1 MCKLCFNALRMSNE
15 GILVVNTGS
24 PLSPSP
30 THVREYLRQF
40 LMDPHIIDLSY
51 WKRWLLVHGIIL
63 RFRPRKSAKAYQS
76 IWTSDGSPLVCISRN
91 QCEKI
96 KQQTSKPVEL
106 CFRYGSPSI
115 EEGLKKLLN
124 QGIQSITLLAL
135 YPQSCSATTGSIYEK
150 TLQIAKQLKY
160 PLPIYHLPFFC
171 LEQNYLQALT
181 HSIQKAMPSRG
192 EHLLISFH
200 SLPERHIRKADP
212 TGNYCLNKPDCCL
225 NCTNEHLAH
234 CYKAQTVRTVL
245 HLAKALSLSPTQYS
259 LCYQSKLGKIPWLTP
274 ETGSTVIKL
283 AHSGIRHLTIVSPSF
298 VTDCLETLY
307 EINQELRKVFLLH
320 GGSSFTYIPC
330 LNDSIEWIRPVL
342 DLAKIPLYTPGEL
355 KKHTTKR

>member
-150 TLQIAKQLKY
+150 TLQIAKQL
-160 PLPIYHLPFFC
+160 IV
-171 LEQNYLQALT
+171 E
-181 HSIQKAMPSRG
+181 KA
-192 EHLLISFH
+192 
-200 SLPERHIRKADP
+200 
-212 TGNYCLNKPDCCL
+212 T
-225 NCTNEHLAH
+225 T
-234 CYKAQTVRTVL
+234 
-245 HLAKALSLSPTQYS
+245 KALDKNKGINKEISTKKDIGISL
-259 LCYQSKLGKIPWLTP
+259 
-274 ETGSTVIKL
+274 
-283 AHSGIRHLTIVSPSF
+283 
-298 VTDCLETLY
+298 
-307 EINQELRKVFLLH
+307 
-320 GGSSFTYIPC
+320 
-330 LNDSIEWIRPVL
+330 
-342 DLAKIPLYTPGEL
+342 
-355 KKHTTKR
+355 